1 MLEKIA
7 SNSYYDIAVDVSGN
21 RTHLTIKGFWETTE
35 LVPNF
40 ITDIGA
46 AAEKMRP
53 GFTVLANLTRM
64 KPPPAV
70 VCAMHEEAQ
79 ALLISCGLECTAEI
93 VDDPSLEKVLNDHAC
108 QSKMNKQVFVNTV
121 DAEAWLDSLRR

>member
-35 LVPNF
+35 LVQNF
-40 ITDIGA
+40 ITDISA
-46 AAEKMRP
+46 AGERMRP

-64 KPPPAV
+64 KPPPPE
-70 VCAMHEEAQ
+70 VCTMHEQAQ
-79 ALLISCGLECTAEI
+79 GILLSCGLECTAEV
-93 VDDPSLEKVLNDHAC
+93 VDDDSLEEMSRECAYRL
-108 QSKMNKQVFVNTV
+108 KMKKQFFGNVV
-121 DAEAWLDSLRR
+121 DAEAWLDSLKK